1 MTDVSYE
8 CQDDCPLKDRDGN
21 CYYRSDDGEVV
32 QCVDD
37 WAEEKYYY
45 LERYLIASRE
55 ARNKFSVNGN
65 AVYADLFAGPG
76 KCRLKRRKIE
86 IDGGALRARTLE
98 EAHFNRFLVNDISPD
113 NYKALK
119 KGCPVQKYIM
129 KMQKYLLI
137 KLLMIY

>member
-1 MTDVSYE
+1 MTEAPYE

-21 CYYRSDDGEVV
+21 CYHRGDDGEVV

-76 KCRLKRRKIE
+76 ICRLKRRKVE
-86 IDGGALRARTLE
+86 IAGGRAESEDFAGSALQSLHRKRY
-98 EAHFNRFLVNDISPD
+98 FNR
-113 NYKALK
+113 
-119 KGCPVQKYIM
+119 
-129 KMQKYLLI
+129 
-137 KLLMIY
+137 